1 MRDLLDDLVDALADQ
16 QRLGVL
22 GTSPADAVA
31 HSDRFVAALPHVGRV
46 LDLGSGAG
54 VPGLVIA
61 VRRPSLRVTLLDAR
75 SRRTDQLARIVH
87 RLGLSDRV
95 EVVCARADVAARR
108 ADLGWSF
115 EAVTA
120 RSFGG
125 PTAVL
130 TASRPFL
137 VVGGRLVVSDPPAAS
152 ARWAIDELLRA
163 GFRLQAGTD
172 IFPGMLVAEAI

>member
-1 MRDLLDDLVDALADQ
+1 MHELLDDLVEALADQ

-22 GTSPADAVA
+22 GTSPAEAIA
-31 HSDRFVAALPHVGRV
+31 HSDRFVAALADAGRV

-75 SRRTDQLARIVH
+75 ERRTDRLARIVH
-87 RLGLSDRV
+87 RLGLTDRV
-95 EVVCARADVAARR
+95 EVVCARADAAARQ
-108 ADLGWSF
+108 ADLAGSF

-125 PTAVL
+125 PVAVL

-137 VVGGRLVVSDPPAAS
+137 AVGGRLVVSDPPAAG
-152 ARWAIDELLRA
+152 ARWSIDEVVRA
-163 GFRLQAGTD
+163 GFRPLARTD
-172 IFPGMLVAEAI
+172 ASPGIFIAEAI